1 MKLYYHPVSS
11 YSQKT
16 VMAFHEKNLKFT
28 PEIVNIMDPA
38 GRGEYK
44 KINPL
49 GKVPTL
55 VLDDGWRIP
64 ESSIIIEYIDG
75 HFPESGTRLIPGDRD
90 RQRQTRFF
98 DRLADL
104 YFNEPMTT
112 IFFDGRKPPEARNP
126 AAVKQ
131 ARETLDT
138 MLASFDD
145 HLKKHSPWILDQDF
159 TMADC
164 SLAPCLNYMRMV
176 HPFDAH
182 KNVTSYFQRVAER
195 PSFKR
200 VMDEAAP
207 YLAAMASK

>member
-1 MKLYYHPVSS
+1 MKLYYHPISS

-28 PEIVNIMDPA
+28 PEIVDIMSPA
-38 GRGEYK
+38 GRGEYR
-44 KINPL
+44 KINSL

-90 RQRQTRFF
+90 RGRQTRFF

-104 YFNEPMTT
+104 YLNEMMTT
-112 IFFDGRKPPEARNP
+112 VFFDGRKPPEARNP
-126 AAVKQ
+126 AAVKHAQ
-131 ARETLDT
+131 ETLDT
-138 MLASFDD
+138 MLGNLDTHLGKHTPWVMD
-145 HLKKHSPWILDQDF
+145 HDF

-164 SLAPCLNYMRMV
+164 SLAPTLGYMRMV

-182 KNVTSYFQRVAER
+182 KNVAAYFQRVAER

-200 VMDEAAP
+200 IMDEAAP
-207 YLAAMASK
+207 YLAAMSSK